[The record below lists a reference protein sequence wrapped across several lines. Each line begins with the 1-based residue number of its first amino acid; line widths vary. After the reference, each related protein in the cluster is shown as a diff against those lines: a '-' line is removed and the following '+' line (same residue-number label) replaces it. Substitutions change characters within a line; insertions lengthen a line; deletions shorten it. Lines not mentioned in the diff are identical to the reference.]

1 MEKISSN
8 FQAIKLAKLLY
19 NKLKGKYKLL
29 IKRTVECLHIT
40 VKSVIIPQIAKI
52 ITLSTL
58 LP

>member
-29 IKRTVECLHIT
+29 IKRTVECLNIT